1 MKHLL
6 YIILLSLL
14 FFSACKS
21 RAEQKQQESND
32 TVVAETP
39 KMIQDAPL
47 VAAKSNAPKY
57 LTFIVFFVILF
68 IFVLFPTL
76 YRRTHYKPRQMF
88 REFDILKSVFLP
100 GGHIP

>member
-32 TVVAETP
+32 TIVAETP

-47 VAAKSNAPKY
+47 VAGCVTLKDEDFGELIELAG
-57 LTFIVFFVILF
+57 THQILDEEGP
-68 IFVLFPTL
+68 VLKCQN
-76 YRRTHYKPRQMF
+76 RRC
-88 REFDILKSVFLP
+88 
-100 GGHIP
+100 